1 MNITGHAVYSAPGRG
16 SVRAVRG
23 PITWAGKHSAI
34 ISPMTCLQPR
44 LRRRLLVAAA
54 LSIACG
60 DAPTTPGDDGG
71 QGLGHPVGTP
81 SGKLT
86 IGGTPSGIA
95 VSPNGIGFVTML
107 DSNGIAR
114 FSAAAPAALMSPLFI
129 AVHPWDVAFNR
140 DGNTALVAA
149 ADPARWVVYSVD
161 VRSGDVPY
169 ARAILNAPYRVA
181 VARDDSRLFVLTYGD
196 PARVYSIALNDLFGA
211 RQYLQQIPGL
221 PRSITVSPT
230 TGAVFVTTNYRV
242 ARLDPDTV
250 GIQAISFV
258 PIGSENSVLSPD
270 GSRVWFGSPAGNLVA
285 LDANS
290 LEQVAE
296 VATGGKIY
304 GVAMS
309 PDGAQLWATSA
320 DQLLIV
326 DTAAGSIVTQDRK
339 SVV

>member
-1 MNITGHAVYSAPGRG
+1 MA
-16 SVRAVRG
+16 
-23 PITWAGKHSAI
+23 
-34 ISPMTCLQPR
+34 CLQPR
-44 LRRRLLVAAA
+44 LRRRLLVAAV

-60 DAPTTPGDDGG
+60 DPPTGPDDDGG

-81 SGKLT
+81 SGKLA
-86 IGGTPSGIA
+86 IAGTPSGIA
-95 VSPNGIGFVTML
+95 VSPNGIGFVTLL

-114 FSAAAPAALMSPLFI
+114 FSAAAPATLMSPLFI

-181 VARDDSRLFVLTYGD
+181 IARDDSRLFVLTYTD
-196 PARVYSIALNDLFGA
+196 PARVYSIALTDLFGA
-211 RQYLQQIPGL
+211 RQYIQQIPGL

-230 TGAVFVTTNYRV
+230 TGAVFVTTNFRV
-242 ARLDPDTV
+242 ARLDPDTLGV
-250 GIQAISFV
+250 QAITGVV
-258 PIGSENSVLSPD
+258 PVASENSVLSPD
-270 GSRVWFGSPAGNLVA
+270 GSRLWFGSPAGNLVA
-285 LDANS
+285 LDASS

-296 VATGGKIY
+296 VAHGAKIY

-309 PDGAQLWATSA
+309 PDGAQLWATSGGE
-320 DQLLIV
+320 LLVVDPARASIV
-326 DTAAGSIVTQDRK
+326 SRLTLGGTAAHIAFDRTGTTAF
-339 SVV
+339 VANEAGWVDVIR